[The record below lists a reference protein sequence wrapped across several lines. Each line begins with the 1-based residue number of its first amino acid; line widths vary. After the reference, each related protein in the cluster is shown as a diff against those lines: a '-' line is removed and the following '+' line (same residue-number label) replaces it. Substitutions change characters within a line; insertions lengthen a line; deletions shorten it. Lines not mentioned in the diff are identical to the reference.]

1 MPRAPPLSEFSG
13 SAPDLYWK
21 ELLEV
26 VQFYIYRLS
35 RLLFVR
41 LSRVCLFVSVFHFFF
56 RDSFFCCF
64 LIVRHCCFSE
74 GRKHDSGMLGDFGLL
89 HHLQLHATSPWKRP
103 MWILGIW
110 HILQG
115 CNFKGRPKMLFWHQ
129 RCKHSTPLW
138 VTVELLWRGHSK
150 LFKFIDYNKNLKIGL
165 SRVVNVSCLRLTK
178 KCTDMS
184 LWQHYIRFFFFLS
197 GAFKIT
203 RVLYLNVFRNI
214 FTLKSQKSISLRIR
228 V

>member
-1 MPRAPPLSEFSG
+1 MPRAPPLFEFSG

-41 LSRVCLFVSVFHFFF
+41 LSRVCLFLFFTF
-56 RDSFFCCF
+56 S
-64 LIVRHCCFSE
+64 SE
-74 GRKHDSGMLGDFGLL
+74 GRKHDSGVLADFGLL
-89 HHLQLHATSPWKRP
+89 HHLQLHATSPWGRP

-138 VTVELLWRGHSK
+138 VTLELLWRGHMK
-150 LFKFIDYNKNLKIGL
+150 LFKFIDYKKNLKIGL
-165 SRVVNVSCLRLTK
+165 SRVENVSCLRLTK

-184 LWQHYIRFFFFLS
+184 LWQHYIRYIYIYIYIYLFFLFFFNLEPPKLQEYFIWMFSGTFL
-197 GAFKIT
+197 
-203 RVLYLNVFRNI
+203 L
-214 FTLKSQKSISLRIR
+214 
-228 V
+228 